1 MPDSQGFKTIKT
13 HVHGVS
19 HGDRQDMIKR
29 FCKSGTIITL
39 KREPNNPY
47 GHEAIGV
54 WVKGKSFF
62 SSSDV
67 QIGYVASDLAKRLAP
82 IMDAGGKVAGK
93 VLNVTGGTREK
104 QTRGVNIELEVWH
117 QE

>member
-1 MPDSQGFKTIKT
+1 MKSYDTIKT

-19 HGDRQDMIKR
+19 HGDRQELIRR
-29 FCKSGTIITL
+29 FCKEGTIITL

-54 WVKGKSFF
+54 WVKRKGLFT
-62 SSSDV
+62 SSDV

-82 IMDAGGKVAGK
+82 IMDAGGNVIGK
-93 VLNVTGGTREK
+93 VINVTGGTRDKE
-104 QTRGVNIELEVWH
+104 TRGVNIELEVWH
-117 QE
+117 LE